1 MKKRNTDKP
10 EIIEKRVQNAQGE
23 IADCIKLWQMFKVRI
38 LNKELDR
45 SSKEFVSV
53 IEAMYEEELGIKKV

>member
-1 MKKRNTDKP
+1 
-10 EIIEKRVQNAQGE
+10 
-23 IADCIKLWQMFKVRI
+23 MFKVRI

-45 SSKEFVSV
+45 SSKEFVSL